1 MNEQGQGYD
10 INKLREYIARC
21 EWKWARTMEE
31 VPHEYIFRGRCAL
44 TDEEFYYFLHAQVYH
59 GVEEWWGKRKRPYL
73 YIDGYKYWTMGGYI
87 PENKTMNRQKCFD
100 EFNVLDWPIPCNYSK
115 AEMEIMAFTIVK
127 TFSKKVFEAG
137 IANGDFVR
145 VSGIQPENY
154 YGVDPA
160 KKAVAYFRSRAA
172 GFYQRCSGKSF
183 EEAVAKWKDGQS
195 VVIALFGTA
204 SYLMHQYLEKLN
216 ETGGDYCLMF
226 YREGYTPDE
235 YKDMHH
241 MGYTKADIQRMFPRA
256 NIYNHKKYITASSR
270 PLIWQQPQTPQD
282 LFSDG

>member
-1 MNEQGQGYD
+1 MSEQEQGYD
-10 INKLREYIARC
+10 INVLRGYIARC

-31 VPHEYIFRGRCAL
+31 IPHEYIYRGRCAL
-44 TDEEFYYFLHAQVYH
+44 TDQEFYYFLNAQVYH
-59 GVEEWWGKRKRPYL
+59 GVEEWWGKGKRPYL
-73 YIDGYKYWTMGGYI
+73 YIDGYKYWTMGGYC
-87 PENKTMNRQKCFD
+87 PENRTMNRQKVFD

-115 AEMEIMAFTIVK
+115 SEMEIMAFTIVK
-127 TFSKKVFEAG
+127 TFGKKVFEAG

-145 VSGIQPENY
+145 TSGIAPEQY

-160 KKAVAYFRSRAA
+160 KKAVAYFRNNAV
-172 GFYQRCSGKSF
+172 GFYQRCSSKSF
-183 EEAVAKWKDGQS
+183 EEAIAKWKDGDS

-216 ETGGDYCLMF
+216 EIGGDYCLMF
-226 YREGYTPDE
+226 YKEGYTPEE

-241 MGYTKADIQRMFPRA
+241 MNYTRTDIQRMFPKA

-270 PLIWQQPQTPQD
+270 RLIWQQPRTPQD
-282 LFSDG
+282 LFGDG

>member
-1 MNEQGQGYD
+1 MENEGYD
-10 INKLREYIARC
+10 INRIREFIARC
-21 EWKWARTMEE
+21 EWKWAKSMEE
-31 VPHEYIFRGRCAL
+31 VPHEYIMRNRCAL
-44 TDEEFYYFLHAQVYH
+44 RNYEFDTFIKTWLEN
-59 GVEEWWGKRKRPYL
+59 GVEEWWGKAKRPYL
-73 YIDGYKYWTMGGYI
+73 YIDGYKYWTMGNYI
-87 PENKTMNRQKCFD
+87 ENNNCMNRQKVFD
-100 EFNVLDWPIPCNYSK
+100 EFNVLDWPIPNNYTK
-115 AEMEIMAFTIVK
+115 AEMEIMAMTIVK
-127 TFSKKVFEAG
+127 TFGKKVFEAG

-145 VSGIQPENY
+145 TSGITPDKY

-160 KKAVAYFRSRAA
+160 KKAVEYFRSHAK

-183 EEAVAKWKDGQS
+183 EEAIAKWKDGTS

-235 YKDMHH
+235 YKDMHQ
-241 MGYTKADIQRMFPRA
+241 MNYTRSDISRMFPKA

-270 PLIWQQPQTPQD
+270 KLIWQQPKTEQS
-282 LFSDG
+282 LFPE